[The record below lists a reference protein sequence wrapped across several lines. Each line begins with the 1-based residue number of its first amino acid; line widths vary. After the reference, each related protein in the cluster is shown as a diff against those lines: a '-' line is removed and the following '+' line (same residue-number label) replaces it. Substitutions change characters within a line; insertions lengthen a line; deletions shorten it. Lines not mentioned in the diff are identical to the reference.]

1 MNTNMNIPTY
11 FEARNWASL
20 LTKNI
25 EEIDRYDIDLL
36 ITKRQSI
43 STTELLLRNHKI
55 MKLADW
61 NQFKTDVEK
70 LITGYPVQYIVNKAD
85 FYGNEFYVNEDVLIP
100 RNETEELIDA
110 ILDDF
115 PINGEPLRV
124 LDIGTGSGAIA
135 VTLKKYRPN
144 WQLVASDI
152 SSAAL
157 RVAKNN
163 ADNNQVDVK
172 FVLSDLFNNIDGKFD
187 LIVSNPPYISA
198 NEKNVMDKKV
208 LEYEPTLALFAANNG
223 LKIYQSI
230 ADEANEYLNNRASL
244 YLEIGYKQGP
254 AVQRLFQDKFPNSKV
269 EIKQDITGND
279 RMIRLKR

>member
-1 MNTNMNIPTY
+1 MNIPTY

-163 ADNNQVDVK
+163 ADNNRADVN

-187 LIVSNPPYISA
+187 LIVSNPPYISSH
-198 NEKNVMDKKV
+198 EKNVMDKKV
-208 LEYEPTLALFAANNG
+208 LEYEPALALFAANNG

-230 ADEANEYLNNRASL
+230 ADQVNEYLNNRASL

-254 AVQRLFQDKFPNSKV
+254 AVQQLFQDNFPDSKV